1 MDLTASIRT
10 TVTAAAAVLVT
21 GIAAILYG
29 LIRDDPTHSIA
40 GVGLTTTT
48 LTLIA
53 LTAIRR
59 WVTNTADERRQLA
72 EAVQAAQRER
82 EEYFALKAVLEND
95 QQRLMRAAAADRAHA
110 AATLITER
118 EKMAAEFEEERAALI
133 CQTLTEFAELMR
145 SHKQKQ
151 PERGSVIPF
160 PTQQPAQAPERER
173 SRAHDVAGPG
183 TPARSR
189 TPG

>member
-1 MDLTASIRT
+1 MNTAGTRT
-10 TVTAAAAVLVT
+10 TAAAAVVVAA
-21 GIAAILYG
+21 GFAAILYG
-29 LIRDDPTHSIA
+29 VIRGTPEHSIV
-40 GVGLTTTT
+40 GVGLIVTA

-53 LTAIRR
+53 LAVIRR
-59 WVTNTADERRQLA
+59 WVTDTADERRRLA
-72 EAVQAAQRER
+72 DAVQAAQSER

-118 EKMAAEFEEERAALI
+118 EKMEAEFEEKRAALI
-133 CQTLTEFAELMR
+133 CKTLAEFADLMR
-145 SHKQKQ
+145 SQKQKQ
-151 PERGSVIPF
+151 PESGSVIPF
-160 PTQQPAQAPERER
+160 PTQQPAQATERER